1 MNHILIETI
10 IEITIKYTFPENTLP
25 FFSLGLL
32 MTACPL
38 SLFILG
44 IISGCISED
53 FVSLLVLHFNVSE
66 DIILFFT
73 SGLDF
78 LGDGVDLMFFG
89 LGGTAGLFGLDKELA
104 DL

>member
-1 MNHILIETI
+1 
-10 IEITIKYTFPENTLP
+10 
-25 FFSLGLL
+25 
-32 MTACPL
+32 MTVCPL
-38 SLFILG
+38 SLLILVM
-44 IISGCISED
+44 ISGCISEE
-53 FVSLLVLHFNVSE
+53 FVSLLILHFEVLE

-104 DL
+104 DLQVIKSVVVHSKEPAL

>member
-1 MNHILIETI
+1 VKHILIA
-10 IEITIKYTFPENTLP
+10 EITIKYTFPENTLP
-25 FFSLGLL
+25 FFSRGSL

-38 SLFILG
+38 SLLILG
-44 IISGCISED
+44 MISGCISED
-53 FVSLLVLHFNVSE
+53 FVSLLVLHFKVPE

>member
-1 MNHILIETI
+1 
-10 IEITIKYTFPENTLP
+10 
-25 FFSLGLL
+25 

-38 SLFILG
+38 SLLILG
-44 IISGCISED
+44 MISCCISED
-53 FVSLLVLHFNVSE
+53 FVSLRVLHFKVSE

-78 LGDGVDLMFFG
+78 LGDGVDLMFLG

>member
-1 MNHILIETI
+1 M
-10 IEITIKYTFPENTLP
+10 
-25 FFSLGLL
+25 
-32 MTACPL
+32 
-38 SLFILG
+38 
-44 IISGCISED
+44 ISGCISED
-53 FVSLLVLHFNVSE
+53 FVSLLVLHFKVPE

-104 DL
+104 DLLGKIGGGSEEGESISWDVVSIESFDRASLR